1 MLADLTRRQ
10 VEEDDVTLLII
21 NDRVDPMLLSTFH
34 PRVKVVRLNR
44 RPSANPLALFWSL
57 NRAVRRLEPDVINC
71 HNANTSGVLRGLD
84 RKLVF
89 TIHDENIPA
98 KYLRKSMKYI
108 AISDTVYKDM
118 QQRRPEFSITT
129 VADGIETELIE
140 RRNDSVPSDKVRI
153 VNIARL
159 QQKKKGQDILLEAL
173 THLPEEFSVD
183 FIGEGE
189 DSEALQDMARTLG
202 VESHVNFL
210 GKRSRKWIY
219 AHLADYDM
227 LVHPSRYEGFGL
239 TVAEAMAAGIP
250 VAVASLGGPAEIIQ
264 NGRLGEVF
272 DLTPQECA
280 AAIMRIA
287 DNYKAALMRATLAR
301 DIACRNY
308 SMKRM
313 AAQYREVYQNLLN
326 CKV

>member
-1 MLADLTRRQ
+1 M
-10 VEEDDVTLLII
+10 
-21 NDRVDPMLLSTFH
+21 
-34 PRVKVVRLNR
+34 
-44 RPSANPLALFWSL
+44 
-57 NRAVRRLEPDVINC
+57 
-71 HNANTSGVLRGLD
+71 
-84 RKLVF
+84 
-89 TIHDENIPA
+89 
-98 KYLRKSMKYI
+98 
-108 AISDTVYKDM
+108 
-118 QQRRPEFSITT
+118 
-129 VADGIETELIE
+129 
-140 RRNDSVPSDKVRI
+140 
-153 VNIARL
+153 
-159 QQKKKGQDILLEAL
+159 

-250 VAVASLGGPAEIIQ
+250 VAVASSGGPAEIIQ